1 MTAYR
6 ELLGYVVGIKYNSEG
21 IIIDWLYG
29 QKGLTNYCE
38 KPKIF
43 KTEKSAQR
51 FIDKNEHMGIPYHRP
66 YYFYH
71 DK

>member
-29 QKGLTNYCE
+29 KKGLTNYCE

>member
-21 IIIDWLYG
+21 NIIDWLYG
-29 QKGLTNYCE
+29 KNGLEGYGE

-43 KTEKSAQR
+43 KTEKSAQH
-51 FIDKNEHMGIPYHRP
+51 FIDKNTHMGIPYHRP
-66 YYFYH
+66 YYYYH
-71 DK
+71 D